1 MTRNSQESEILDSG
15 DFDGRV
21 LTLLGEIINKL
32 DNQAQFFRK
41 ALYVPD
47 DQGRPED
54 QEMDEGEYEEI

>member
-1 MTRNSQESEILDSG
+1 MTRNSQESETLDSG

-41 ALYVPD
+41 ALYVPEN
-47 DQGRPED
+47 QG
-54 QEMDEGEYEEI
+54 GYEEREMEDEEFDE